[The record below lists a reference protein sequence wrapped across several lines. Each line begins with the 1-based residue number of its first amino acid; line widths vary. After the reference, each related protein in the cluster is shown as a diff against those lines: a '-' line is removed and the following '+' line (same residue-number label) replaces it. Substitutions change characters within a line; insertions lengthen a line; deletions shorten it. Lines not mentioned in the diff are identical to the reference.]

1 MMDVIL
7 LQILKTFL
15 ILYCLLINHNFIR
28 MNLPLIYKFLK
39 FHVQV
44 IYISLIMMKYLMDQW

>member
-1 MMDVIL
+1 MKDVIL

-15 ILYCLLINHNFIR
+15 ILYWLLIIHNFIK
-28 MNLPLIYKFLK
+28 MTLPLIYKFLK

-44 IYISLIMMKYLMDQW
+44 IYISLIMMKYLMDQL